1 MAVGWTEK
9 GLCWNSKEA
18 GVSNV
23 DCARLRLTRRTSL
36 TGDLELIDWRRQVAA
51 LYADVRAEA
60 DPARGH
66 AVWRAGRD
74 RLFRAHPQS
83 PLTVGDP
90 LRETGLPY
98 WPYDPALRFELELRP
113 AFGAGRRLA
122 VHGGEEDSTRMVL
135 IGCVQLPPP
144 FDAAVDVW
152 WLDQYAGGIFL
163 PLRDGTAG
171 RESYGGGR
179 YALDTSKGADLG
191 GNFEHLIVDL
201 NFLYHP
207 SCRYDSRWLCPL
219 APPGNTIITP
229 VTAGE
234 RLRSGG
240 L

>member
-1 MAVGWTEK
+1 
-9 GLCWNSKEA
+9 
-18 GVSNV
+18 
-23 DCARLRLTRRTSL
+23 
-36 TGDLELIDWRRQVAA
+36 
-51 LYADVRAEA
+51 
-60 DPARGH
+60 
-66 AVWRAGRD
+66 
-74 RLFRAHPQS
+74 
-83 PLTVGDP
+83 
-90 LRETGLPY
+90 
-98 WPYDPALRFELELRP
+98 
-113 AFGAGRRLA
+113 
-122 VHGGEEDSTRMVL
+122 L

-171 RESYGGGR
+171 SESYGGGR

-191 GNFEHLIVDL
+191 GNFDHLIVDL

-219 APPGNTIITP
+219 APPGNTIIPP

>member
-1 MAVGWTEK
+1 
-9 GLCWNSKEA
+9 
-18 GVSNV
+18 
-23 DCARLRLTRRTSL
+23 L

-66 AVWRAGRD
+66 AVWRVGRD

-83 PLTVGDP
+83 PLSVGDP

-113 AFGAGRRLA
+113 AFEAGRRLA
-122 VHGGEEDSTRMVL
+122 VPGGEEDSTMMVL

-163 PLRDGTAG
+163 PLRDGTSG
-171 RESYGGGR
+171 CESYGGGR

-191 GNFEHLIVDL
+191 GNFDHLIVDL

-234 RLRSGG
+234 RLRPQG